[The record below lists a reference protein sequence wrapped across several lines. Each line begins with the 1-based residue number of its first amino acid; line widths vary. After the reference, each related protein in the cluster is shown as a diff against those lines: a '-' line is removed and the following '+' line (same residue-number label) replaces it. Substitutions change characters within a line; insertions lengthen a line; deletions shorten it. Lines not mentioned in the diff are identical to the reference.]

1 MATRNPLLP
10 TKEQCLALTPAQ
22 CRMIQEYLDPQGQRA
37 HRNWE
42 QDHQVN
48 LIRQYMTMR
57 SFPAIEEAMKPRLEW
72 S

>member
-1 MATRNPLLP
+1 
-10 TKEQCLALTPAQ
+10 
-22 CRMIQEYLDPQGQRA
+22 MIQEYLDPQGQRA